1 MLCYVNLQGMFD
13 LSKFMIGS
21 GSDGESDHIP
31 VSHKSESPVHEEL
44 EPRVENIADGQAE
57 DQEEDERSNAD
68 LDSKVQ
74 LSNNDIDSP
83 QWSDDDLQSWQS
95 NTTNQKQVPMTST
108 ESNKILICATESEK
122 EENFIIHSE
131 KQSHLKHDKSICD
144 EGQLVKSKTMSEEI
158 SEDSFLPVENT
169 TFVSHIPA
177 HSAISPYYS
186 SPEFQEIP
194 EPKERPSKKKQMLT
208 ASQKNNI
215 NEKIDYLKSRIEI
228 LSNDHNII
236 ENESDYSDL
245 EDSVSA
251 DDEDML
257 KKEPRSIKR
266 TDLKV
271 LLLKE
276 KIKKSNI
283 SKIVSKLKEHK
294 KEQQILI
301 DNLVCKN
308 KELDLEVTKHQILL
322 KKNSL
327 KCELSDAHLKTV
339 KSLKGN
345 LLEDIEN
352 QNSLILDKI
361 NEVNQLKL
369 DLREYD
375 IKYDH
380 LNEKYKKAVA
390 DKDLY
395 MGRNEDDILSIERR
409 NADLMYK
416 LEELDKKFQSR
427 ESQLLEERNNAME
440 VLKEENKLQI
450 ENIQADL
457 LEKLA
462 HKDDLIEDLQKDINN
477 QKVLRSDIDNKF
489 KGIEDENF
497 NLQEKIKVY
506 ISQIS
511 NLENSLNQ
519 KEEEIIIIEKNKK
532 DDETIE
538 SLKKQFSHMADTYE
552 NKINR
557 LEEESETSADKF
569 NQERNSLL
577 QTIGEKDDLLNH
589 LKKDLSNIREDF
601 KERLKIQE
609 NKMREETEELKIK
622 LNTLGIDNENTLMKM
637 SEQNI
642 KMSENESLL
651 AHCRE
656 ENMKLTTDLE
666 MISQNNKKLQDSL
679 VEMQEDKKQF
689 LASIPGKVSEDKIKS
704 NEELLAQIDALK
716 HDVQNYKSNSEE
728 KDSEIKELKNDVK
741 TKHEKIVTLENEE
754 RLR

>member
-1 MLCYVNLQGMFD
+1 MFD

-31 VSHKSESPVHEEL
+31 VSHKSESQDLEEL

-57 DQEEDERSNAD
+57 EQEEDDRSNAD
-68 LDSKVQ
+68 LGSKVQ

-108 ESNKILICATESEK
+108 ESNKILICATESEN
-122 EENFIIHSE
+122 EENCIIHSE

-169 TFVSHIPA
+169 TFKSQIPA
-177 HSAISPYYS
+177 HSAISLYYS

-194 EPKERPSKKKQMLT
+194 EPKERPSKKKQKLT

-266 TDLKV
+266 TDLKA

-276 KIKKSNI
+276 KLKKSNI

-427 ESQLLEERNNAME
+427 ESQLLEERNNAVD
-440 VLKEENKLQI
+440 VLKEENRLQI
-450 ENIQADL
+450 GNIQADL

-577 QTIGEKDDLLNH
+577 QTIGEKDDLINH

-622 LNTLGIDNENTLMKM
+622 LNTLENDNKNTLMKM

-642 KMSENESLL
+642 KISENESLL

-656 ENMKLTTDLE
+656 ENIKLTKDIE

-679 VEMQEDKKQF
+679 DETQEDKKQF

-716 HDVQNYKSNSEE
+716 HDVQNYKSKSEE
-728 KDSEIKELKNDVK
+728 KDREIKELKNDVK

>member
-31 VSHKSESPVHEEL
+31 VSHKSESQDLEEL

-57 DQEEDERSNAD
+57 EQEEDDRSNAD
-68 LDSKVQ
+68 LGSKVQ

-108 ESNKILICATESEK
+108 ESNKILICATESEN
-122 EENFIIHSE
+122 EENCIIHSE
-131 KQSHLKHDKSICD
+131 KQSHLNHDKSICD

-169 TFVSHIPA
+169 TFKSQIPA

-215 NEKIDYLKSRIEI
+215 NEKIGHLKSRIEI

-236 ENESDYSDL
+236 GNESDYSDL

-251 DDEDML
+251 DDEEML

-266 TDLKV
+266 TDLKA

-276 KIKKSNI
+276 KLKKSNI

-375 IKYDH
+375 IKYNH

-427 ESQLLEERNNAME
+427 ESQLLEERNNAVD
-440 VLKEENKLQI
+440 VLKEENKLHI

-557 LEEESETSADKF
+557 LEEEREKSADKF

-577 QTIGEKDDLLNH
+577 QTIGEKDDLINH

-622 LNTLGIDNENTLMKM
+622 LNTLEIDNENTLMKM

-642 KMSENESLL
+642 KMSENDSLL
-651 AHCRE
+651 AHCKE

-679 VEMQEDKKQF
+679 DETQEDKKQF

-716 HDVQNYKSNSEE
+716 HDVQNYKSNFEE
-728 KDSEIKELKNDVK
+728 KDREIKKLKNDVK